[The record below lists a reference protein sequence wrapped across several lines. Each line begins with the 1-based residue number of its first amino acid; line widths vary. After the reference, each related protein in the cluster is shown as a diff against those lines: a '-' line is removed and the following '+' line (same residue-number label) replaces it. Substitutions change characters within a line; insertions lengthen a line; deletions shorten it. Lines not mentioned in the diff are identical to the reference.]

1 MGTRTAPMALRI
13 EAFSSMK
20 VLGIDIG
27 GSALKGAP
35 VDTKTGEL
43 LAERFRIETPEQV
56 SPDEMAA
63 IVARISAHFRWKGKI
78 GVGFPGVIQ
87 SNITLTAANLDK
99 KFIGTDLGKLFGN
112 ATKCKVSVINDADA
126 AGIAEMRFGA
136 GRGHLGN
143 VLLLTLGTGVGSA
156 MFYRGILYPNTEFGH
171 FPFEGVDAEKRV
183 AASVRKEEDLTWHHW
198 GKRLNHYLQTLEV
211 MLSPE
216 LIILGGGVSAKSD
229 KFFKYLK
236 VRAKLVPASFLNEA
250 GIVGAAMAASERK
263 D

>member
-1 MGTRTAPMALRI
+1 MAWMALPTDY
-13 EAFSSMK
+13 FYMK

-43 LAERFRIETPEQV
+43 LGERFRVETPEKV
-56 SPDEMAA
+56 APKEMAE
-63 IVARISAHFRWKGKI
+63 IVAQIAQNFRWKGKI

-87 SNITLTAANLDK
+87 SNVTLTAANLDK
-99 KFIGTDLGKLFGN
+99 GFIGTDLGKLFG
-112 ATKCKVSVINDADA
+112 ASSKCNVHVINDADA

-136 GRGHLGN
+136 GKSHRGN

-171 FPFEGVDAEKRV
+171 FPLEGVDAEKRV
-183 AASVRKEEDLTWHHW
+183 AASIRKEEGLTWHHW
-198 GKRLNHYLQTLEV
+198 GKRLSQYLQIVENMV
-211 MLSPE
+211 WPE

-236 VRAKLVPASFLNEA
+236 VRAKVVPAEFQNEA
-250 GIVGAAMAASERK
+250 GIVGAAMAAAEYK
-263 D
+263 I